1 MDTPWSSYNTTESA
15 RENWSVIAD
24 FVKNRK
30 KYQVKKFTFTLSTPL
45 LRVGRRG
52 IELGNK

>member
-30 KYQVKKFTFTLSTPL
+30 KISGKKVYLHSFNSSTQ
-45 LRVGRRG
+45 GREKGDRIG
-52 IELGNK
+52 Q